1 MIPDFYY
8 ELHRYIQSL
17 IVLGFSLLAG
27 FILRFI
33 FFKVLRFTA
42 ARSKGEFYQSA
53 YDRLRGSWF
62 LFIPLIIFLIFL
74 PRESFDEGELNRIIK
89 ITQTFI
95 IISIATIAIRAVN
108 IFQDLVT
115 KKFSIDKAD
124 NKRERRIRT
133 QISFIKKILVVA
145 VVTITVSMILLNIEG
160 VRKYGTA
167 IITSAGV
174 AGIVLGF
181 AAQKTL
187 SNLLAG
193 FQIAFTQPIKIED
206 AVVVEGEWG
215 WIEEINLTY
224 VVVKIWDWRRLIIPI
239 TYFVDKPFQN
249 WTRNTADLLGSVYLY
264 VDYSV
269 PLEKLRQKFEEIL
282 EESALWDRK
291 AKVLQVTESTEKT
304 MQIRL
309 LMSARNSPQ
318 AWDLRCEVRE
328 KMIGFIQK
336 NYPESLPK
344 LRAVLSGSE
353 SLNKLIDQKQP

>member
-8 ELHRYIQSL
+8 DLHRYIQSL
-17 IVLGFSLLAG
+17 IVVGFSLLAG
-27 FILRFI
+27 FIIRFFFFTVLRFI
-33 FFKVLRFTA
+33 A
-42 ARSKGEFYQSA
+42 GRSKGEFYQSA
-53 YDRLRGSWF
+53 YHRLRGSWF
-62 LFIPLIIFLIFL
+62 LFVPLIIFLIFL

-95 IISIATIAIRAVN
+95 IISIATIAVRAVN
-108 IFQDLVT
+108 IFQDLVI

-145 VVTITVSMILLNIEG
+145 VITITVSMILLNIEG

-224 VVVKIWDWRRLIIPI
+224 VVVKIWDWRRLIVPI
-239 TYFVDKPFQN
+239 TYFVEQPFQN

-269 PLEKLRQKFEEIL
+269 PLEKLRQNFDEIL

-291 AKVLQVTESTEKT
+291 AKVLQVTDSTEKT

-318 AWDLRCEVRE
+318 TWDLRCEVRE
-328 KMIGFIQK
+328 KMLGFIQK

-344 LRAVLSGSE
+344 LRAELSGSE